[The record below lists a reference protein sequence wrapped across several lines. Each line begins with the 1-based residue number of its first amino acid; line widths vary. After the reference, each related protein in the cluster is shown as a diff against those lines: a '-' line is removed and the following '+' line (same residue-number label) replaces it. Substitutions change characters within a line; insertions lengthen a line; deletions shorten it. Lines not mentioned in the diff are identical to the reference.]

1 MTSLHLNEVQYS
13 RSSKCF
19 AHVVKNGSLT
29 MYDDKYL
36 QIGFLKNW
44 DYLFGS
50 RIQLFFFL
58 IKLSQTVM

>member
-1 MTSLHLNEVQYS
+1 
-13 RSSKCF
+13 
-19 AHVVKNGSLT
+19 

-50 RIQLFFFL
+50 RIQLFFFF
-58 IKLSQTVM
+58 